1 MKPFEDLK
9 WKEIES
15 NKVKVFQLGDEP
27 EILYLIKIR
36 GDKYMIVFDDGLGQK
51 TGELKFITKTGLLD
65 IYGIEV

>member
-27 EILYLIKIR
+27 VYTFWGIC
-36 GDKYMIVFDDGLGQK
+36 
-51 TGELKFITKTGLLD
+51 GE
-65 IYGIEV
+65 